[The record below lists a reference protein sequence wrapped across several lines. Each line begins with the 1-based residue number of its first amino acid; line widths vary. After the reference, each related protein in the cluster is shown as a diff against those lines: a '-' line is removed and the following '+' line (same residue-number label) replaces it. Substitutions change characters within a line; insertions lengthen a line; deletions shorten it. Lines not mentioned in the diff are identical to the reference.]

1 MICKYC
7 THHHCKFKNELC
19 IIQTASFTVP
29 SSELKKLAMHWK
41 YWKEKDKIKKNYKL
55 AMLFFSFEEEFN
67 VYQGFSVL
75 SKKILCRGVKF

>member
-1 MICKYC
+1 MICNYC

-29 SSELKKLAMHWK
+29 SSELKNLAMHWK

-55 AMLFFSFEEEFN
+55 AMLFFHLKKNSTYIKDFRF
-67 VYQGFSVL
+67 YQRKFSAE
-75 SKKILCRGVKF
+75 G